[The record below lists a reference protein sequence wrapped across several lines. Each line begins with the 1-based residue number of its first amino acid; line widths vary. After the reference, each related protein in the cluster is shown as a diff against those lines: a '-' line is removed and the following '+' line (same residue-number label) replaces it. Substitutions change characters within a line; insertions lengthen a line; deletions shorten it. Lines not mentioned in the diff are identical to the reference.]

1 MRRWW
6 SAGTGLALLACS
18 NANVPPPNAV
28 QARYEPAT
36 WAVRVLASS
45 VKPMSDAELLAPDG
59 RQYPTTG
66 VVLVSGPHVLYNP
79 PPSIGFGIGG
89 FGFTG
94 CCSGIGSGLGLDVPV
109 GRPTPAGVSDQ
120 YLTSASIPTP
130 ADYATNW
137 ASYRVRVQLGG
148 SVMLLSA
155 PAPG

>member
-1 MRRWW
+1 MKRWW
-6 SAGTGLALLACS
+6 SASAGLALLACS
-18 NANVPPPNAV
+18 NGNVPPPNAV
-28 QARYEPAT
+28 QARYEPAAG
-36 WAVRVLASS
+36 AVRVLASS
-45 VKPMSDAELLAPDG
+45 IKPMSDAELLAPDG
-59 RQYPTTG
+59 QQYRTTE

-109 GRPTPAGVSDQ
+109 GRPTPAAVSDQ

-130 ADYATNW
+130 ADYARNW
-137 ASYRVRVQLGG
+137 AGYRLRMQLGS
-148 SVMLLSA
+148 SVMLLNA